1 MTQVIEAP
9 LLEEDEMQLVYNWV
23 DEIPLSRPKKNITR
37 DFADGGTPHPVL
49 MAEIVKHHLPTLVD
63 IHNYSAAHSMQQKLY
78 NWNTLNQKVFRKL
91 GFLLGKGDIEKITTC
106 VPEAVERALRV
117 VQVKINDY
125 AASGQREADNRGTDS
140 PVQPAAPVRQVR
152 AAPVGAPNVR
162 LPKATETDLIIDK
175 ENTIKELKETIEVN
189 GRQIMELKIKK
200 LEQLVKLKDSKIQTL
215 TNKLT
220 AAGIQ

>member
-9 LLEEDEMQLVYNWV
+9 LLEEDEMQLIYNWV

-37 DFADGGTPHPVL
+37 DFADGVL
-49 MAEIVKHHLPTLVD
+49 MAEIVKHFIPNLVD

-78 NWNTLNQKVFRKL
+78 NWNTLNQKVFRKM
-91 GFLLGKGDIEKITTC
+91 GFLLSKGDIEKMTQC
-106 VPEAVERALRV
+106 VPEAVERTLKV
-117 VQVKINDY
+117 VQLKINEY
-125 AASGQREADNRGTDS
+125 SSGGHNLSGGHSQDS
-140 PVQPAAPVRQVR
+140 PEVPPQRPARVPVSMAAPVRVTNQR
-152 AAPVGAPNVR
+152 AGD
-162 LPKATETDLIIDK
+162 TDLLGEKDS
-175 ENTIKELKETIEVN
+175 TIKEMKETIEVLAT
-189 GRQIMELKIKK
+189 QIMELKIKK